1 LKKCLGDLNDNTKSL
16 NEIIK
21 AFKTSGKQLNKALTK
36 AISWEERYKK
46 LDKPDKRIFN
56 DEEVVHLN
64 KLNSAL
70 VRLQTGLQPTAST
83 EETNAVKALIHA
95 FTSEAEIV
103 GKFVGN
109 SSGKVGVTNG

>member
-1 LKKCLGDLNDNTKSL
+1 MKKCLGDLNDNTKTL

-36 AISWEERYKK
+36 GIKMKGA
-46 LDKPDKRIFN
+46 FN